1 MKIGFIGL
9 GAMGSALAHQ
19 LQQAHPL
26 VVWDSNAAALKSFAK
41 ADVTAAKSAT
51 DLARQCEVI
60 FLCLPR
66 TCDVQQALYG
76 TDGLAEGLSAGK
88 LVIDQTSGMPGET
101 RALESALS
109 VRGVALID
117 APVSGTPEV
126 VAQGKAT
133 VMASGS
139 DEAFQRALPLLRA
152 ISPTVIRCG
161 TRVGD
166 AQAMKLVNN
175 AMNAGSRLST
185 LEVVAMG
192 TKMGL
197 TLESM
202 TDILNKGSG
211 RNHTSERMLTALV
224 QGKASTDVALPLMLK
239 DLNQVAALG
248 VECNVPMQISNVV
261 RGLLQIG
268 VNTLGDTA
276 RLEDVVGL
284 IGSMAATRLAP
295 APDTSSPQQATGTAA
310 TREPVVGYVGLGVMG
325 GALARRLLLSRKLHV
340 FDVRPELA
348 RELEAQGAV
357 VEPDLPSLAR
367 ACDVI
372 MVCVPTSSVVRKL
385 IFDKGG
391 LAEGLSAGK
400 IIVDQTTGDP
410 TEARRIAEDLKS
422 LGVPL
427 VDAPVAGGPR
437 GADAGTI
444 AIYYGGPAD
453 VFGPVRAVLESIS
466 PNVVYCGETGNG
478 HVAKLVNASI
488 AATNRLITYECAAL
502 GAKYGLAVPCMA
514 KVINQSSGRNA
525 GSERILP
532 VLATHGKS
540 ANFQLEL
547 MVKDLRLGA
556 RMAMDGGAP
565 MVIAGVIRNLFET
578 GVHRLG
584 RSANLDDMAHLFEE
598 MASFKFDAA

>member
-1 MKIGFIGL
+1 MKVGYVGL
-9 GAMGSALAHQ
+9 GAMGRALALQ
-19 LQQAHPL
+19 LKSTHSI
-26 VVWDSNAAALKSFAK
+26 VVWDNNPKTLESLPSKMIAASS
-41 ADVTAAKSAT
+41 AAE
-51 DLARQCEVI
+51 LARQCDVV
-60 FLCLPR
+60 FLCLPS
-66 TCDVQQALYG
+66 TPDVQQAIFAPG
-76 TDGLAEGLSAGK
+76 GLLEGLSAGNL
-88 LVIDQTSGMPGET
+88 LVDQTSGMPGDT
-101 RALESALS
+101 RALASSLS
-109 VRGVALID
+109 ERGIAMID
-117 APVSGTPEV
+117 APISGSPEV

-133 VMASGS
+133 VMASGP
-139 DEAFQRALPLLRA
+139 DDAYHQALPLLQA

-211 RNHTSERMLTALV
+211 RNYTSEHMLTALV
-224 QGKASTDVALPLMLK
+224 QGKTSTNMALPLMLK
-239 DLNQVAALG
+239 DLNLAASLG
-248 VECNVPMQISNVV
+248 VECDVPMHISNVV

-268 VNTLGDTA
+268 VNTLGPKA

-295 APDTSSPQQATGTAA
+295 APQVQAPPQNFPEVAA
-310 TREPVVGYVGLGVMG
+310 REPVVGYVGLGVMG
-325 GALARRLLLSRKLHV
+325 GALARRMLLSRKLHV
-340 FDVRPELA
+340 FDVRTELA
-348 RELEAQGAV
+348 RELEAQGAIV
-357 VEPDLPSLAR
+357 QPDLPSLAR

-372 MVCVPTSSVVRKL
+372 MVCVPTSAVVRKL
-385 IFDKGG
+385 IFGPNG
-391 LAEGLSAGK
+391 LAEGLAAGK

-410 TEARRIAEDLKS
+410 TEARAIANDLRRLDVS
-422 LGVPL
+422 L

-444 AIYYGGPAD
+444 AIYYGGPID
-453 VFGPVRAVLESIS
+453 IFGPVRAVLESIS
-466 PNVVYCGETGNG
+466 PNVVYCGDTGNG

-502 GAKYGLAVPCMA
+502 GAKYGLSVPKMA
-514 KVINQSSGRNA
+514 EVINQSSGRNA

-532 VLATHGKS
+532 VLATHGTS

-556 RMAMDGGAP
+556 RMAIDGGAP
-565 MVIAGVIRNLFET
+565 MIIAGVIRNLFEI
-578 GVHRLG
+578 GMNHLG

-598 MASFKFDAA
+598 MASFKFDAS